1 MTMFAN
7 TDWNLLVTQIC
18 CIYLAWRVYKIEK
31 HVGLRD
37 ADGNWI
43 DTPKARDR
51 TGSAGGGE

>member
-1 MTMFAN
+1 MFAN